1 MQDFDS
7 SIKVL
12 AMLVKEPRTA
22 VLFALLVIASVS
34 DYRTHKIPNWLTA
47 GGIVFALIY
56 SAAVP
61 FSRDH
66 GFLWALGGLM
76 VGFLV
81 ILPGYV
87 LRIMG
92 AGDVKLMAMVGAFL
106 GVTDTLH
113 AVIYSFIA
121 GGIAAL
127 IFALHNHAL
136 VRMLG
141 NLKNMTK
148 MMMLS
153 AIGGFKP
160 DVRIAPGKSV
170 GKLAFGICISIGT
183 ITYLVGKQLGFA

>member
-1 MQDFDS
+1 
-7 SIKVL
+7 
-12 AMLVKEPRTA
+12 MLIREPRTA
-22 VLFALLVIASVS
+22 ILFALLVTASVC
-34 DYRTHKIPNWLTA
+34 DYRTYKIPNWLTG

-56 SAAVP
+56 NTAVP
-61 FSRDH
+61 FYRDQ

-81 ILPGYV
+81 MLPCYA

-113 AVIYSFIA
+113 AVVYSFLV

-127 IFALHNHAL
+127 IFAIRTHAL
-136 VRMLG
+136 ARMLG
-141 NLKNMTK
+141 NLKNMTQ

-160 DVRIAPGKSV
+160 DIQMEPGKSV

-183 ITYLVGKQLGFA
+183 ITYVVGKQLGFA

>member
-1 MQDFDS
+1 
-7 SIKVL
+7 
-12 AMLVKEPRTA
+12 MLVIEPRTA
-22 VLFALLVIASVS
+22 ILFALLVMASVC

-56 SAAVP
+56 NAAVP

-66 GFLWALGGLM
+66 GFLWAFGGLM

-81 ILPGYV
+81 MLPCYA

-113 AVIYSFIA
+113 AVIYSFIT

-127 IFALHNHAL
+127 IFAFHTHAL
-136 VRMLG
+136 TRMLG
-141 NLKNMTK
+141 NLKNMTQ

-160 DVRIAPGKSV
+160 DIQIEPGKSV

-183 ITYLVGKQLGFA
+183 ITYVVGKQLGFA

>member
-1 MQDFDS
+1 MQELNS
-7 SIKVL
+7 LIELL
-12 AMLVKEPRTA
+12 AMLVMEPRTA
-22 VLFALLVIASVS
+22 ILFALLVMASVC
-34 DYRTHKIPNWLTA
+34 DYRTYKIPNWLTA

-56 SAAVP
+56 NAAVS

-66 GFLWALGGLM
+66 GFLWAFGGLM
-76 VGFLV
+76 VGFMV
-81 ILPGYV
+81 MLPCYA

-127 IFALHNHAL
+127 IFAFHTHAL
-136 VRMLG
+136 TRMLG
-141 NLKNMTK
+141 NLKNMTQ

-160 DVRIAPGKSV
+160 DIQIEPGKSV

-183 ITYLVGKQLGFA
+183 ITYVVGKQLGFA

>member
-1 MQDFDS
+1 MQDFES

-136 VRMLG
+136 ARTLG
-141 NLKNMTK
+141 NLKNMTQ

-160 DVRIAPGKSV
+160 DIRMAPGQSV

-183 ITYLVGKQLGFA
+183 MTYLVGKQLGFA

>member
-1 MQDFDS
+1 
-7 SIKVL
+7 
-12 AMLVKEPRTA
+12 
-22 VLFALLVIASVS
+22 
-34 DYRTHKIPNWLTA
+34 
-47 GGIVFALIY
+47 
-56 SAAVP
+56 
-61 FSRDH
+61 
-66 GFLWALGGLM
+66 M

-81 ILPGYV
+81 ILPCYV

-92 AGDVKLMAMVGAFL
+92 AGDVKLMAMIGAFL

-113 AVIYSFIA
+113 AVIYSVFM

-136 VRMLG
+136 ARMLG
-141 NLKNMTK
+141 NLKNMTQ

-160 DVRIAPGKSV
+160 DVRMEPGQSV
-170 GKLAFGICISIGT
+170 GKLAFGICISIRT